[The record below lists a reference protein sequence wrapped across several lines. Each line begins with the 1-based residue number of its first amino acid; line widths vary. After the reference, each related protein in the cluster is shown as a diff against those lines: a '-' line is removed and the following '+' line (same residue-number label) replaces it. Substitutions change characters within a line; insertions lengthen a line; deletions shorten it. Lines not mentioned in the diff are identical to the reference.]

1 MRIDACP
8 DHVPAWVSAN
18 EPVADSVLAV
28 AELEW
33 RPAGTSAWLGCRAGV
48 EELCDL
54 LRDCGAVEVRQPGV
68 ADGRSGLAVPVGAG
82 WVVQIRASSADGVVD
97 QVGSLGAAQVGPRG
111 RVNAAEWARPAYINS
126 AGWVVRRL
134 RAADAL
140 AQWVGAAA
148 LPSLVTTALL
158 APESGR

>member
-33 RPAGTSAWLGCRAGV
+33 RPAGTSTWLGCRAGV
-48 EELCDL
+48 DEFCDL
-54 LRDCGAVEVRQPGV
+54 LRDCGAVEARQPGV
-68 ADGRSGLAVPVGAG
+68 EDGRSALAVPIGAG
-82 WVVQIRASSADGVVD
+82 WVVQVLASAADGVVE
-97 QVGSLGAAQVGPRG
+97 QVGAIGAAPVGPRG
-111 RVNAAEWARPAYINS
+111 RIGAADWARPAYVGS
-126 AGWVVRRL
+126 GWVVRRL

-148 LPSLVTTALL
+148 LPSLVTTVLL
-158 APESGR
+158 APEPGR